1 MEITNTEVEMEF
13 DEILPTTRRCQD
25 VYIEK
30 FATLE
35 STSDWAISSD
45 AAQVSG
51 YQIGAFWKDPLF
63 PPLTGFVLN
72 KD

>member
-1 MEITNTEVEMEF
+1 MEITNTEARKKF

-30 FATLE
+30 FKTLE

-45 AAQVSG
+45 AAEVSG
-51 YQIGAFWKDPLF
+51 YQIGAFWEDQLF
-63 PPLTGFVLN
+63 PPLAGFVSN

>member
-1 MEITNTEVEMEF
+1 MQITNTEVEMEF
-13 DEILPTTRRCQD
+13 DEILPTTKRCQD

-51 YQIGAFWKDPLF
+51 YQIGAFWKDHLF

-72 KD
+72 